1 MKAKKTKYLE
11 DKNNPK
17 VNKSVRSENKRKGT
31 NPLTKTGYINAFLY
45 KYFVDLKNKK
55 SDSVEFKSAAKLVT
69 RCLGKVERGDIFIE
83 GNTSKTNFRLL
94 GARPPK
100 KEVKV

>member
-1 MKAKKTKYLE
+1 M
-11 DKNNPK
+11 
-17 VNKSVRSENKRKGT
+17 
-31 NPLTKTGYINAFLY
+31 
-45 KYFVDLKNKK
+45 
-55 SDSVEFKSAAKLVT
+55 EFKSAAKFVT

-83 GNTSKTNFRLL
+83 GNTSKTNFRLS